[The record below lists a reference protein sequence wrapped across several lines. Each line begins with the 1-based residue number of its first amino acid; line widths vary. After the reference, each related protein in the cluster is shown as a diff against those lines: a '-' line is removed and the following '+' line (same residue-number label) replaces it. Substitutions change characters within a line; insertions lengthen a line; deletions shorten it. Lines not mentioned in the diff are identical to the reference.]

1 MAKFNENEL
10 TEKLK
15 EYENQPKINLEFERV
30 IDGKIE
36 IEDAQINYKEQ
47 AGFIEIVGK
56 KCDLQINTTMV
67 CRYEKTENEV
77 KIDLEEIMLK
87 ISK

>member
-15 EYENQPKINLEFERV
+15 EYENQPKINLEFERG

>member
-15 EYENQPKINLEFERV
+15 EYENQPKINLEFERG

-67 CRYEKTENEV
+67 CGYEKTENEV

>member
-10 TEKLK
+10 TERLK
-15 EYENQPKINLEFERV
+15 EYENQSKINLEFERG

-36 IEDAQINYKEQ
+36 IEEAKIKYNEQ
-47 AGFIEIVGK
+47 TGFIEIIGK
-56 KCDLQINTTMV
+56 QCDIQINTTMV
-67 CRYEKTENEV
+67 CGYEKTENEI